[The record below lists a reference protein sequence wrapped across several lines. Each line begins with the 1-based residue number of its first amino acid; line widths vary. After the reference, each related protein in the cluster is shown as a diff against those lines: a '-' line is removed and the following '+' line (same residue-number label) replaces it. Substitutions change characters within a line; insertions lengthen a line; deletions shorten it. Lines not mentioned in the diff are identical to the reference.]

1 MELRHLR
8 YFVAVA
14 EELNFTRA
22 AKRLGINQPGL
33 SFQIRQLEKEMGTA
47 LFYRR
52 TRGVELTTAGKLLLE
67 EAYVILKQVEA
78 AKISVG
84 RRARAEI
91 GQINIGSSAGTYFH
105 PLIPAIIREYGMHFP
120 DVILHPQAHSTSLMV
135 ARLRAGLIDIAFI
148 RLPINDSEGLAVELL
163 VDEPTVMV
171 LPTGHKLSGSASVPL
186 AAFAEE
192 TFVLFPREL
201 NPANY
206 DVIISAFKRA
216 GFSPKLGQQ
225 APLAAEAIP
234 LVAAGLGVSIVPRWT
249 AEVFTQAVEYRPID
263 NDPPR
268 ALIGSAHR
276 RDDRS
281 PAVRNF
287 IATAR
292 AMRRAQDTGNGIAKV
307 TKKDNVQRH

>member
-1 MELRHLR
+1 
-8 YFVAVA
+8 
-14 EELNFTRA
+14 
-22 AKRLGINQPGL
+22 
-33 SFQIRQLEKEMGTA
+33 
-47 LFYRR
+47 
-52 TRGVELTTAGKLLLE
+52 
-67 EAYVILKQVEA
+67 
-78 AKISVG
+78 
-84 RRARAEI
+84 
-91 GQINIGSSAGTYFH
+91 
-105 PLIPAIIREYGMHFP
+105 
-120 DVILHPQAHSTSLMV
+120 MV

-268 ALIGSAHR
+268 ALIGLAHR

-292 AMRRAQDTGNGIAKV
+292 AMRRAQDTGNDIAKV